1 MVQKSASE
9 TNKTKEDTKG
19 NSEKAKRNQGST
31 MIAIGVILIGVSL
44 CLLGGT
50 WGGDSESSSEDTNEA
65 EVIEANCSAT
75 ECLAQ
80 IEVAD
85 NPEKI
90 TEIIGVEPEGGEDG
104 EYKWKISSKES
115 IAREKSGDSYI
126 LQATIDKDKL
136 ANDTL
141 DFSIF
146 SELKQQLNKGESFS
160 YDELVKKFNGVAG
173 TLAGKTETSK
183 RYIWVDNHDQ
193 TFGATF
199 STKDG
204 QCSII
209 SLR

>member
-1 MVQKSASE
+1 MVQKLAPE
-9 TNKTKEDTKG
+9 KAKAKEDTKDA
-19 NSEKAKRNQGST
+19 STKATHNQSSI
-31 MIAIGVILIGVSL
+31 MIAVGVILIGVSL
-44 CLLGGT
+44 CFLGAR
-50 WGGDSESSSEDTNEA
+50 GGSEPSSEDANEV

-85 NPEKI
+85 SPEKI
-90 TEIIGVEPEGGEDG
+90 TEVIGVEPEGGEDG
-104 EYKWKISSKES
+104 EYKWKISNKES

-126 LQATIDKDKL
+126 LQATIDKEKL
-136 ANDTL
+136 VNDTL

-146 SELKQQLNKGESFS
+146 SELKQQLGKGESFS
-160 YDELVKKFNGVAG
+160 YDELVKKFNGVEG

-199 STKDG
+199 SNKDG

-209 SLR
+209 TLR